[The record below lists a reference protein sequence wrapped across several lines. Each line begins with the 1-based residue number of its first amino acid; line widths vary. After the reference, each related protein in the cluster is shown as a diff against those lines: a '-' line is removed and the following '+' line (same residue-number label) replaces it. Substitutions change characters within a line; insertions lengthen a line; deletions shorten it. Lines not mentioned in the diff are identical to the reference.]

1 MQVKN
6 VANASAKH
14 VKDCRWRTASVE
26 GETTKYSKYSKRAA
40 APQDCM
46 WVWLR
51 HRTTGRVLRD
61 CASTLSLVP
70 SRNSNAREI
79 LLRSLSPEYADGTLM
94 RSM

>member
-14 VKDCRWRTASVE
+14 IKHCRWRTASVE
-26 GETTKYSKYSKRAA
+26 GETTKYSKRAA

-51 HRTTGRVLRD
+51 HGLEFR
-61 CASTLSLVP
+61 S
-70 SRNSNAREI
+70 
-79 LLRSLSPEYADGTLM
+79 LRSLEFRGLGEAIKVAVGRRQHRGFVL
-94 RSM
+94 